1 MPLELHPSGLK
12 VTVRLTPNARKSGF
26 NGLME
31 TADGKTALK
40 ISVNVPPEDGKANK
54 ALIAFLA
61 KSWKLPKS
69 SISLLSGTTNRLKT
83 LLVNG
88 DGPALMERITP
99 LLPPDAAV

>member
-1 MPLELHPSGLK
+1 MPFKLHPSGLT

-54 ALIAFLA
+54 ALTAFLA

-69 SISLLSGTTNRLKT
+69 SISLLSGATNRLKI
-83 LLVNG
+83 LLISGNG
-88 DGPALMERITP
+88 SLLKEQIMA
-99 LLPPDAAV
+99 LLPPDEAI